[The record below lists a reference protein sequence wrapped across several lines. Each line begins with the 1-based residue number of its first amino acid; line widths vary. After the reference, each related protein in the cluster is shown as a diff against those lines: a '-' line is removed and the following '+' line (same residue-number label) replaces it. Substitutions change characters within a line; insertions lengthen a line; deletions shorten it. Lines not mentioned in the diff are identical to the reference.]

1 MDKKNLENL
10 KSEMNALGFSEK
22 LTAEMEKKMS
32 DGLSEFTLTDQVK
45 GIKGEMELNLYFK
58 QSSQSEFYYLNKFDV
73 LKSEG
78 RQLNAGENYRVTVNG
93 ESGQKVQNFER
104 AYEAVG
110 FFRAQGEPATI
121 SIANG
126 SKIEPLVT
134 VQEGQV
140 ILLDKDFGKTFR
152 SPELPQTFW
161 LDRGKG
167 FSANQAINLVEGRA
181 VHRDD
186 MLTQSG
192 KAYQAWFKMD
202 VDGPRD
208 KYMNYSMN
216 QYNDPSYG
224 FNLTDVLDKFN
235 IKELE
240 KPELRAKLE
249 QSLKNGDRAEATVT
263 KDGKKVQVLIEAEPR
278 YSQINVFNTQGK
290 SEKREQFLKEP
301 SQSKEASV
309 SKSKEKNVSA
319 EQGLGI

>member
-10 KSEMNALGFSEK
+10 KTEMNSLGFSEK
-22 LTAEMEKKMS
+22 LTTEMEMKMEA
-32 DGLSEFTLTDQVK
+32 GLSEFILTDQIK
-45 GIKGEMELNLYFK
+45 GTKGEMELNLYFK

-73 LKSEG
+73 LKAEA
-78 RQLNAGENYRVTVNG
+78 RKLQPGEQYRVTVNG
-93 ESGQKVQNFER
+93 EAAQKVQDFER

-110 FFRAQGEPATI
+110 FFRAQGEPASI
-121 SIANG
+121 SIAKG
-126 SKIEPLVT
+126 TKVEPLVT

-167 FSANQAINLVEGRA
+167 FSSTQAINLVEGRA

-224 FNLTDVLDKFN
+224 FNLSDVLDKFN
-235 IKELE
+235 IKELD

-249 QSLKNGDRAEATVT
+249 QSLKNGDRAEATVS
-263 KDGKKVQVLIEAEPR
+263 KEGKKIQVLIEAEPR
-278 YSQINVFNTQGK
+278 YAQINLFNAQGK

-301 SQSKEASV
+301 GHAKDASQG
-309 SKSKEKNVSA
+309 KSKEKNVSA